1 MSITLLRQ
9 ITPNINNAIT
19 SLRQKFRQNRNNVHY
34 AITPN
39 ITPKRRCPLRY
50 YAKYYAKT

>member
-9 ITPNINNAIT
+9 NI
-19 SLRQKFRQNRNNVHY
+19 NNVHY

-39 ITPKRRCPLRY
+39 IIAQYDITPEKGLLRH
-50 YAKYYAKT
+50 YATVHYAITPPK

>member
-9 ITPNINNAIT
+9 NI
-19 SLRQKFRQNRNNVHY
+19 NNVHY

-39 ITPKRRCPLRY
+39 ITPNKDNVHYAITPKITPKHRSPLRY
-50 YAKYYAKT
+50 YAKDYAKT